1 VHRSVLIGV
10 SGVLLDRR
18 DRLVL
23 LGALATVAM
32 LAWGYLALHAAHMDG
47 SSASHAAMGMTAVPW
62 TAAHFAVTLLMWAVM
77 MVAMMLPS
85 ANPMVLTYAS
95 VVGRLAPEQG
105 NRSSAAAFAAA
116 YLLVWFG
123 FSVGATL
130 LQAGLERAALVSPT
144 TIASGPLLGGVLL
157 ILAGIYQWSPLKD
170 FCLRNCQSPLTFIAR
185 NWRPGLEGAFR
196 MGLRHGSYC
205 VGCCWALML
214 LLFVGGVMNL
224 LWVAAISVF
233 VILEKLIGTAP
244 RLVRGLSGGALVL
257 AGAVLVSQ
265 GMG

>member
-1 VHRSVLIGV
+1 
-10 SGVLLDRR
+10 
-18 DRLVL
+18 
-23 LGALATVAM
+23 
-32 LAWGYLALHAAHMDG
+32 
-47 SSASHAAMGMTAVPW
+47 
-62 TAAHFAVTLLMWAVM
+62 
-77 MVAMMLPS
+77 
-85 ANPMVLTYAS
+85 MVLTYAS
-95 VVGRLAPEQG
+95 VVGRLAPEQD
-105 NRSSAAAFAAA
+105 NRSSGAVFAAA

-130 LQAGLERAALVSPT
+130 LQAGLERAALLSPT
-144 TIASGPLLGGVLL
+144 TMASGPLLGGVLL

-244 RLVRGLSGGALVL
+244 RLGRGLSGGALVL

-265 GMG
+265 GLG